1 MIRASPQGGPMKFLP
16 MVPYAGYAT
25 AMDSIDRNILVAL
38 QHDGAAGLAELAKV
52 AGLSV
57 SATAE
62 RVKRLEERGTIRG
75 WRADLDPAAVGCPLL
90 AWVFVALRAGAQE
103 QAFRAA
109 LLPLEAVLE
118 CHAVSGPWTHML
130 KLRVAGLAELEA
142 FVGAEL
148 RSRAGVERTETLLA
162 LATVKETAIL
172 PIAPPDDEEE

>member
-1 MIRASPQGGPMKFLP
+1 
-16 MVPYAGYAT
+16 
-25 AMDSIDRNILVAL
+25 MDSIDRNILVAL

-90 AWVFVALRAGAQE
+90 AWVFVGLRAGAAE
-103 QAFRAA
+103 DAFRES
-109 LLPLEAVLE
+109 LLPLEPVLE
-118 CHAVSGPWTHML
+118 CHAVSGPWTLML

-142 FVGAEL
+142 FVAEHL
-148 RSRAGVERTETLLA
+148 RGHPAVGRTETLLA
-162 LATVKETAIL
+162 LSTLKETAIL
-172 PIAPPDDEEE
+172 PVAPADDEEE

>member
-1 MIRASPQGGPMKFLP
+1 
-16 MVPYAGYAT
+16 
-25 AMDSIDRNILVAL
+25 MDGIDRNILVAL

-90 AWVFVALRAGAQE
+90 AWVFVALRNGTAEAK
-103 QAFRAA
+103 FRDAVA
-109 LLPLEAVLE
+109 PLEPVLE
-118 CHAVSGPWTHML
+118 CHAVSGAWTYML
-130 KLRVAGLAELEA
+130 KLRVAGLAELDA
-142 FVGAEL
+142 FVAQEL
-148 RSRAGVERTETLLA
+148 RRKAGVERTETILA

-172 PIAPPDDEEE
+172 PVAAPDDEEA